1 MLGLPAVLHGPSS
14 AHTELKTGKKQPLW
28 FVNFPVSKELR
39 DLAHFYSSTRVSKMD
54 ASKESPSSVSL
65 VALTTFD
72 FY

>member
-1 MLGLPAVLHGPSS
+1 MRGSPAVFHGPSS
-14 AHTELKTGKKQPLW
+14 AHMELKTGRKQLLW
-28 FVNFPVSKELR
+28 FANFPASKELR
-39 DLAHFYSSTRVSKMD
+39 DLAQFYSSTRVFKMD